1 MEKKIHRQKP
11 FVQYYVSH
19 KEKKKKNRSR
29 SKKEKKNNE
38 KITSLIDNYKAH
50 NSRFF
55 VLIVFKRRNVA
66 EVAKS
71 YNHYFAY

>member
-19 KEKKKKNRSR
+19 KEKKTDLGQKK
-29 SKKEKKNNE
+29 KKKNNE

-55 VLIVFKRRNVA
+55 VLIVFKRRNEA

>member
-19 KEKKKKNRSR
+19 KEKKQISVKKRR
-29 SKKEKKNNE
+29 KKNNE

-55 VLIVFKRRNVA
+55 VLIVFKRRNEA